1 MPSKRR
7 GCGSNSGVNA
17 APRQERKRRVLT
29 LQRSRVSEITAFTGR
44 LCAATETGS
53 LPDLFP
59 RFGLPTELPR
69 G

>member
-1 MPSKRR
+1 
-7 GCGSNSGVNA
+7 
-17 APRQERKRRVLT
+17 VLT